1 MNSVRFTTVLSLEN
15 KNATGIH
22 VPPEAVVALGGGRRP
37 AVVATVNGYTYRATV
52 MGYDPADP
60 LMPFTAEH
68 RAASGLKAGD
78 PVEVELVLDT
88 APREVEVPEDL
99 AAALAADP
107 AAKAFFDGLSY
118 SNKRVHTLS
127 VLDAKTPETRARR
140 VEKSIA
146 LLREGR
152 VR

>member
-1 MNSVRFTTVLSLEN
+1 MPPIRFTTTLSLEN
-15 KNATGIH
+15 KTATGIH
-22 VPPEAVVALGGGRRP
+22 VPVSAVEALGGGRRP
-37 AVVATVNGYTYRATV
+37 AVVATV

-60 LMPFTAEH
+60 LMPFNAEH
-68 RAASGLKAGD
+68 RAASGIAAGD
-78 PVEVELVLDT
+78 VIEVELVLDT

-107 AAKAFFDGLSY
+107 AAKAFFYGLSN
-118 SNKRVHTLS
+118 SNKKVHTLS
-127 VLDAKTPETRARR
+127 VADAKTPETRARR